1 MDYFSQFLRLYDFRA
16 ETRLLAFML
25 VTSEILT
32 FICLLW
38 PLVG

>member
-1 MDYFSQFLRLYDFRA
+1 MTYFTLLSKLYDFRA

-25 VTSEILT
+25 IASEILT

-38 PLVG
+38 PLAG